1 MSKASQRT
9 SKVSTLE
16 VAFVDLAAVLFA
28 IGGVASL
35 VMSLLTVTLISG
47 GIPVTFITV
56 FLVVLAISLICSLG
70 SIHCYTL
77 ATKRMLSEA
86 GMRGMIFGALL
97 LIFSL
102 GFVVN
107 FRAVTSTTLLAQASA
122 LLVLI
127 GGITCFILRHIAPS
141 SPALMHQ
148 GSIPQTA

>member
-9 SKVSTLE
+9 SKVSTLQI
-16 VAFVDLAAVLFA
+16 AFLDLAAVLFA

-35 VMSLLTVTLISG
+35 VMSLLTVTLISA

-70 SIHCYTL
+70 AIHCYTL

-122 LLVLI
+122 VLVLI
-127 GGITCFILRHIAPS
+127 GGITCFILRHVAP

-148 GSIPQTA
+148 QAIP

>member
-1 MSKASQRT
+1 MLQTA
-9 SKVSTLE
+9 L
-16 VAFVDLAAVLFA
+16 VDVAAVLFA
-28 IGGVASL
+28 VGGVASL
-35 VMSLLTVTLISG
+35 VMSLLTVTLISA

-70 SIHCYTL
+70 AIHCYTL
-77 ATKRMLSEA
+77 ATKRLLSDA

-122 LLVLI
+122 LLVLLA
-127 GGITCFILRHIAPS
+127 GITCFILRHIAPPS
-141 SPALMHQ
+141 SALMHPE
-148 GSIPQTA
+148 SISPLA

>member
-1 MSKASQRT
+1 
-9 SKVSTLE
+9 
-16 VAFVDLAAVLFA
+16 
-28 IGGVASL
+28 
-35 VMSLLTVTLISG
+35 MSLLTVTLISA

-77 ATKRMLSEA
+77 ATKGLLSEA

-107 FRAVTSTTLLAQASA
+107 FRAVTSTTMLAQASA

-127 GGITCFILRHIAPS
+127 GGVTCFILRHLVPS
-141 SPALMHQ
+141 SSALMHQ
-148 GSIPQTA
+148 ESIAHPA

>member
-1 MSKASQRT
+1 LSKASQRT
-9 SKVSTLE
+9 SKVSTLQI
-16 VAFVDLAAVLFA
+16 AFVDLAAVLFA

-35 VMSLLTVTLISG
+35 VMSLLTVTLISA

-70 SIHCYTL
+70 AIHCYTL

-122 LLVLI
+122 VLVLI
-127 GGITCFILRHIAPS
+127 GGITCFILRHVAP
-141 SPALMHQ
+141 SPALMHRQ
-148 GSIPQTA
+148 AIP

>member
-1 MSKASQRT
+1 MSRVSQRT
-9 SKVSTLE
+9 SKVSTLQI
-16 VAFVDLAAVLFA
+16 AFVDLAAVLFA

-35 VMSLLTVTLISG
+35 VMSLLSVTLISAR
-47 GIPVTFITV
+47 IPVTFITV

-70 SIHCYTL
+70 AIHCYTL

-86 GMRGMIFGALL
+86 GMRGIIFGALL

-107 FRAVTSTTLLAQASA
+107 FRAVTSTTLLAQVSA
-122 LLVLI
+122 VLVLI

-141 SPALMHQ
+141 SPAIMRQ
-148 GSIPQTA
+148 EPIPQAA